1 MNGGGM
7 AALPLLPVSTGFY
20 TLSTQEEKSIS
31 GAHAAAQGQMV
42 AYVMITESPR

>member
-1 MNGGGM
+1 MNGCD
-7 AALPLLPVSTGFY
+7 AVLPPPPFLIGFY
-20 TLSTQEEKSIS
+20 TLSTQGEKSIS

>member
-1 MNGGGM
+1 MTWPRSPPPI
-7 AALPLLPVSTGFY
+7 LIGFY

-42 AYVMITESPR
+42 AYVMITESAR